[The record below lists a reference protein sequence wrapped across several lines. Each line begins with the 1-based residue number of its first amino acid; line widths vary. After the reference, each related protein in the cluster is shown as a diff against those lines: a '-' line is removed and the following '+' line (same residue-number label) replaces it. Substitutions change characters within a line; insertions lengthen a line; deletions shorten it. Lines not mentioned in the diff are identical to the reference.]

1 MADAAVAVALAVTVL
16 PVIAAPPPPPVLGAF
31 HAAEGVVGARVTGKT
46 RLVHRWILQAR
57 AKCAED
63 DASLLVIVVNP
74 SETHTE
80 YHDVADI
87 VIRSV
92 TCAFNGKPAYKFIAE
107 WQRTRVARC
116 CGAARVPC
124 LLVIEN
130 SHDLATADQPMLTE
144 LKHAGVD
151 VIVVAQTGAANT
163 TCFGRVMTMQKSMW
177 KTWPLLDA
185 AVLSSSGITIGRE
198 CSPCGCASCA
208 PVPAILGLR
217 HFYADTEPAEAKQ
230 FADLMRFACG
240 STTAPP
246 ILSADAVRAR
256 VLAQT

>member
-1 MADAAVAVALAVTVL
+1 MADAAVAIAVAVL
-16 PVIAAPPPPPVLGAF
+16 PVIAAPPPPPPVLGEF
-31 HAAEGVVGARVTGKT
+31 HAAEGVVGARVSGKT

-63 DASLLVIVVNP
+63 DASLLVIVVHPIETP
-74 SETHTE
+74 SSE

-144 LKHAGVD
+144 LKNAGVD
-151 VIVVAQTGAANT
+151 VIVVAQTGANT
-163 TCFGRVMTMQKSMW
+163 ACLGRVTTMQKSMW

-208 PVPAILGLR
+208 PVPAVLGLR